1 MQGMSCQE
9 PISQSYSSYPGSHQ
23 ADGVSVSVV
32 TAFSDEPCR
41 RANTP
46 YTTVTPPPAC
56 FLTDHEALSST
67 AHYVF
72 VYSLTS
78 FIISPQG
85 NGKSSSC
92 SGHCFISTVSM
103 VPGTRQTPEKIYL
116 INSGMNQYL
125 TNDLVLEWPKGCF
138 KIQIFFFLVCLKKK
152 KKRTVSGSWL
162 LDSYNR
168 VKQSLP
174 GSGLSGVQFPHL
186 QNRENSSQPWG
197 LWLKVTKKVSM

>member
-152 KKRTVSGSWL
+152 KKEQFLVLGSWIL
-162 LDSYNR
+162 TIEWN
-168 VKQSLP
+168 
-174 GSGLSGVQFPHL
+174 
-186 QNRENSSQPWG
+186 
-197 LWLKVTKKVSM
+197 KVSQVLVFLGSSFLICKTEKILHSPEDCGSK